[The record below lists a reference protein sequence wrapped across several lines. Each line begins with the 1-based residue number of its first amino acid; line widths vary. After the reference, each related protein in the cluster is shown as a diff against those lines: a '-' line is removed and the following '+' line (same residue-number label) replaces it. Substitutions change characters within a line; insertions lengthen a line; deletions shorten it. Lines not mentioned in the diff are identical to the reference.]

1 MKSVRVKICGL
12 TRAEDARRALRDGA
26 DYLGFVFAES
36 PRQVRPREILP
47 WLEELREEAELVGVF
62 RNQSRDEVAR
72 IVEQLDLD
80 LVQLHGSE
88 HGAEWQSLPV
98 RVIEARAVT
107 ESRVEPS
114 RLRDTSWATLLDS
127 ASPTGGGS
135 GRVFP
140 WHHAMPLAKRRRVFL
155 SGGLTA
161 DNVVQAI
168 RQVRPFAVDVA
179 SGVESAPGIKDPD
192 KLAAFIEAV
201 KDFDEGREMQ

>member
-12 TRAEDARRALRDGA
+12 TRAEDAHCALRNGA

-36 PRQVRPREILP
+36 PRRVRPQEILP

-62 RNQSRDEVAR
+62 RNQTREEVAR
-72 IVEQLDLD
+72 VVEQLDLD

-88 HGAEWQSLPV
+88 HGEEWQSLPV

-107 ESRVEPS
+107 ESRVQPS

-127 ASPTGGGS
+127 ASPAGGGS
-135 GRVFP
+135 GQVFP

-155 SGGLTA
+155 SGGLTPE
-161 DNVVQAI
+161 NVVQAI
-168 RQVRPFAVDVA
+168 SQVHPFAVDVS
-179 SGVESAPGIKDPD
+179 SGVESAPGHKDPER
-192 KLAAFIEAV
+192 LAAFSKAV
-201 KDFDEGREMQ
+201 HDFDEGRETR